1 MSKCILVL
9 TLLLSVRCFGQN
21 DESAIRHTINQL
33 FHGMRQSDTSLIRS
47 AFSSDAVLQT
57 IQKDKAGKT
66 SVRSE
71 LLDSFILLVGG
82 PHKEIFDERI
92 VYDFIKIDGDLASAW
107 TPYKF
112 FLGEKF
118 SHCGVNTYVLI
129 KLNGQ
134 WKIHYLIDTR
144 RRQDCE

>member
-1 MSKCILVL
+1 MNRSVLVL
-9 TLLLSVRCFGQN
+9 TILLSIRCFGQY
-21 DESAIRHTINQL
+21 DQSAIRHTINQL
-33 FHGMRQSDTSLIRS
+33 FKGMRHSDTSLIRS
-47 AFSSDAVLQT
+47 AFSPGAILQT
-57 IQKDKAGKT
+57 IRKDKAGIT
-66 SVRSE
+66 SVQSD
-71 LLDSFILLVGG
+71 LLDSFILLVGR

-92 VYDFIKIDGDLASAW
+92 DYDFIKIDGDLASVW

-118 SHCGVNTYVLI
+118 SHCGVNTYVLV
-129 KLNGQ
+129 KLEGQ